1 MKKLIF
7 SICFVLTSIVVNAQ
21 GIYTKVTKYDKFD
34 DVEWEKTIKTL
45 ITKTDTTFVIET
57 KGSKPKTYRYIDSP
71 FFSTHEGSR
80 DSLSNIVADVWGYE
94 SQYTVITE
102 ETIEEVRSEVQEM
115 IKDMPDSLVFDEKIN
130 KLSGLALLRKIDK
143 LPKITVRTISKYR
156 FTYEYDTDLVWIRFE
171 DGSRIIYSKR

>member
-57 KGSKPKTYRYIDSP
+57 KGSKPKTYWYIDGP
-71 FFSTHEGSR
+71 FFSAHEGSR

-94 SQYTVITE
+94 SQYIVITE
-102 ETIEEVRSEVQEM
+102 ETIEEVRSEVREQ
-115 IKDMPDSLVFDEKIN
+115 IKDLPDSLVFDEKIN